1 MFSQGSRIAARK
13 ECFSRKVLRNP
24 TCVPGICFQLSRVLD
39 GSDQGRMDGGKSLTG
54 EGLTL
59 KPRFAEGARGSA
71 EGVSKNLI
79 FLL

>member
-1 MFSQGSRIAARK
+1 MAEK
-13 ECFSRKVLRNP
+13 P
-24 TCVPGICFQLSRVLD
+24 
-39 GSDQGRMDGGKSLTG
+39 QGRMDGGKSLTG

-71 EGVSKNLI
+71 EGVSKNRI

>member
-1 MFSQGSRIAARK
+1 MGASNSLIIVTI
-13 ECFSRKVLRNP
+13 SVI
-24 TCVPGICFQLSRVLD
+24 V
-39 GSDQGRMDGGKSLTG
+39 QGRMDGGKSLTG